1 MEKKEELKDINMRK
15 RKVKSEL
22 AFTWKDNTITY
33 VNATGVIVTKQANE
47 VLITSNK

>member
-1 MEKKEELKDINMRK
+1 MVDTKELKDSNMRK